1 MTFLTYVLYRRLAMK
16 SALLF
21 LIASCFALSACNTI
35 QGVGKD
41 VKKVG
46 EVVED
51 AAKKK

>member
-1 MTFLTYVLYRRLAMK
+1 MK
-16 SALLF
+16 TALLF

>member
-1 MTFLTYVLYRRLAMK
+1 LTRFERTHTMK
-16 SALLF
+16 TVLLF

>member
-1 MTFLTYVLYRRLAMK
+1 MK
-16 SALLF
+16 TTLL
-21 LIASCFALSACNTI
+21 LLMSLCFALSACNTL